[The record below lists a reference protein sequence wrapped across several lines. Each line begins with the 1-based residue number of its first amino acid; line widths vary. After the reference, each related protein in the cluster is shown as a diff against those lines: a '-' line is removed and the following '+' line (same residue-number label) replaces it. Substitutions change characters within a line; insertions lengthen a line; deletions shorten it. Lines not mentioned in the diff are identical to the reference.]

1 MAGGAWALT
10 EPVKSQHKA
19 YLLAH
24 NKTLNLLLLLAESG
38 ADLLC
43 RSGVENN
50 ISIRVPKTT

>member
-24 NKTLNLLLLLAESG
+24 NKTLNLQHHNELRTPFKLIELF
-38 ADLLC
+38 DL
-43 RSGVENN
+43 GF
-50 ISIRVPKTT
+50 